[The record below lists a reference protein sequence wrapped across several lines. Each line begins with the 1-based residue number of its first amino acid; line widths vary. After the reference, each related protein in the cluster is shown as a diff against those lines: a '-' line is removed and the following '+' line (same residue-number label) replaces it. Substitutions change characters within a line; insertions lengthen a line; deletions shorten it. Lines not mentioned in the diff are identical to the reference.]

1 MGKLVEIAHFH
12 DPEEAFCAR
21 SYLEAYGVPT
31 IIQNEYHLTAVP
43 WLRVGLGGYPLLAN
57 DTDAEIAKEL
67 LKNPASVAVDHYD
80 DSAPRKPIWLAFPMG
95 LQFGFLPHRKQGLFG
110 AVITIIFLCFF
121 LLFVFGWGELLVSGL
136 IDAFV
141 PKA

>member
-31 IIQNEYHLTAVP
+31 IIQNEYHLTAAP

-57 DTDAEIAKEL
+57 DRDSEIAKEL
-67 LKNPASVAVDHYD
+67 LQNPEPVAVDGND

-95 LQFGFLPHRKQGLFG
+95 LEFGFLPYRKRGLIG
-110 AVITIIFLCFF
+110 VLVTIIFLYFF
-121 LLFVFGWGELLVSGL
+121 LMFVFGWGEWLVFGL
-136 IDAFV
+136 IDAFA